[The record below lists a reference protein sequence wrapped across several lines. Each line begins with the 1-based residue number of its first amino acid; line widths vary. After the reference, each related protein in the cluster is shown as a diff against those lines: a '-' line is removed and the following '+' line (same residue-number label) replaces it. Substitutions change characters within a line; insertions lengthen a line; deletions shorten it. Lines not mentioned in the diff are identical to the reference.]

1 MTQKRNIEDLRIIVL
16 GGLVMDCFVTVDRL
30 PQWHE
35 AVQAK
40 QMRFVP
46 GGKGLNQAVAAARLG
61 AQTSVIGAVG
71 SDPFGISVVDSLKAD
86 NVQTRAGLKV
96 IADVQTPVTLVFVG
110 PGGMTSFVGWK
121 NQEKVIVDRDAV
133 LQAETVIRDADAIL
147 ISFEIST
154 EAVAT
159 AIALARKYDVKVF
172 VNPAPPIEP
181 PNVVADVPLD
191 QVDYLIPNE
200 WEARRLRHYDADVVS
215 TESLED
221 VATALGSEL
230 GIGFVCITR
239 AHEPCVVWSNGDIQ
253 LHNSFRMKSEDTTG
267 GSDAFCAALAVFLC
281 AGESEATA
289 VKMAHAAGSLA
300 VMRPGGAES
309 MPTKKSLDSHLR
321 WLRTRE
327 PRRGR

>member
-1 MTQKRNIEDLRIIVL
+1 MTQKRNIEDLHIVVL
-16 GGLVMDCFVTVDRL
+16 GGLVMDCFVTIDGL

-40 QMRFVP
+40 KIRFVP

-71 SDPFGISVVDSLKAD
+71 SDPFGITVVDSLKAD
-86 NVQTRAGLKV
+86 RVQTSAGLKV

-110 PGGMTSFVGWK
+110 PGGATSFVGWK
-121 NQEKVIVDRDAV
+121 NQEKVIVDRDVV
-133 LQAETVIRDADAIL
+133 LLAETVIRDADALL
-147 ISFEIST
+147 ISFEVST

-159 AIALARKYDVKVF
+159 AITLAKKYGVKVF

-200 WEARRLRHYDADVVS
+200 WEARRLRHYDADFVS
-215 TESLED
+215 TESVED
-221 VATALGSEL
+221 VAAALGSEL
-230 GIGFVCITR
+230 GIGFVCVTR
-239 AHEPCVVWSNGDIQ
+239 AHEPCVVWSSGDIQ
-253 LHNSFRMKSEDTTG
+253 LHNSFDMKSEDTTG
-267 GSDAFCAALAVFLC
+267 GSDAFCAALAVFLS

-309 MPTKKSLDSHLR
+309 MPTKKSLDNHLR

>member
-1 MTQKRNIEDLRIIVL
+1 MQKRNIEDVRVVVL
-16 GGLVMDCFVTVDRL
+16 GGLVMDCFVTIDKL
-30 PQWHE
+30 PRWHE

-71 SDPFGISVVDSLKAD
+71 SDAFGISVVDSLRGD

-96 IADVQTPVTLVFVG
+96 IADVHTPVTLVFVG
-110 PGGMTSFVGWK
+110 PEGTTSFVGWK
-121 NQEKVIVDRDAV
+121 NQDKVILDQTVV
-133 LQAETVIRDADAIL
+133 LQAETIIRDADAL
-147 ISFEIST
+147 LVSFEVST

-159 AIALARKYDVKVF
+159 AISLARKYDVKVF

-181 PNVVADVPLD
+181 PNVIADVPFD

-200 WEARRLRHYDADVVS
+200 WEARRLRHYDVDVES
-215 TESLED
+215 TEPLEE
-221 VATALGSEL
+221 VATALGAEL

-253 LHNSFRMKSEDTTG
+253 LHKSFGMKSEDTTG
-267 GSDAFCAALAVFLC
+267 GSDAFCAALAVFLS
-281 AGESEATA
+281 AGENEAAA

-300 VMRPGGAES
+300 VTSPGGAES
-309 MPTKKSLDSHLR
+309 MPTKARLDNHLR

-327 PRRGR
+327 LRPGR